1 VVGAFATGCS
11 SCHAPHVLKT
21 VLVVVICVFTYLH
34 ESPPGYGL
42 NVLRPNN
49 ETLEV
54 KSLDEQDAGILF
66 GSAFQKKELI
76 LSLSL

>member
-1 VVGAFATGCS
+1 V
-11 SCHAPHVLKT
+11 H
-21 VLVVVICVFTYLH
+21 LH

-66 GSAFQKKELI
+66 GSAFQKKEFI